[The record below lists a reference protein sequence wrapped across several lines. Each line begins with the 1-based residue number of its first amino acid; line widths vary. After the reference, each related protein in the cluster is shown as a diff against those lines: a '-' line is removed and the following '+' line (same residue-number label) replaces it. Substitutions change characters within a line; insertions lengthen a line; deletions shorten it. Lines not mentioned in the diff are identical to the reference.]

1 MSETTDDILEDNAD
15 TNNDSLGILELSD
28 EDFNK
33 IIPPGTST
41 VGTVNETSTNQ
52 SEDSSTQ
59 ALEIQ
64 EETEIDSGTE
74 SVESGTQGNH
84 DNSFTPTDPVST
96 EGTQKD
102 PKKESLD
109 EAETGETQSTNTS
122 VVDYESEYKRLMAP
136 FKANGVNMQIQSVD
150 DAIQLMQMGAG
161 FHKKM
166 AALKPAMRQ
175 MKLLEKNG
183 LLDDTKLNYLID
195 LHNRNPEAIK
205 NLLKESNLDPLDIDL
220 KEDTKYI
227 PTDRKISDTEIAL
240 DDVLNNIRET
250 PTFHRTLNV
259 ISKEWDEVSQNA
271 IANEPQIIQ
280 TINGHMQ
287 DGTFDA
293 VMQRVGYERSM
304 GRLIGVSDI
313 HAYMQMGNTMADEG
327 RLHRVGSTQKAMQST
342 PNIQPTTAEPSKQEI
357 ERKQKKRAASPT
369 KVSKTTV
376 ATVLDPLDLSDED
389 FAKLDINKYIRK
401 SS

>member
-1 MSETTDDILEDNAD
+1 MSETTDDILEDGVDPNPNPVD
-15 TNNDSLGILELSD
+15 VLELSD
-28 EDFNK
+28 EDFSK
-33 IIPPGTST
+33 VILPETST
-41 VGTVNETSTNQ
+41 VGTANETSTDQ

-59 ALEIQ
+59 TLEIQ
-64 EETEIDSGTE
+64 KKTEIDSGTE
-74 SVESGTQGNH
+74 SIESGTQGNS
-84 DNSFTPTDPVST
+84 DTSTASTDTVSVK
-96 EGTQKD
+96 GAQKN
-102 PKKESLD
+102 PEKETL
-109 EAETGETQSTNTS
+109 EKTETGETQSIN
-122 VVDYESEYKRLMAP
+122 VPAVDYEAEYKKLMAP
-136 FKANGVNMQIQSVD
+136 FKANGVDMQIQSID

-166 AALKPAMRQ
+166 SALKPAMRQ
-175 MKLLEKNG
+175 MKLLEKHG
-183 LLDDTKLNYLID
+183 LLDDAKLNYLID
-195 LHNRNPEAIK
+195 LHNKNPEAIK
-205 NLLKESNLDPLDIDL
+205 SLLKDSNIDPLDLDL
-220 KEDTKYI
+220 KADIKYI
-227 PTDRKISDTEIAL
+227 PTDRRVSDTEIVL

-250 PTFHRTLNV
+250 PTFQRTLNV
-259 ISKEWDEVSQNA
+259 ISKEWDETSQNA

-293 VMQRVGYERSM
+293 VMQRVGYERNM

-327 RLHRVGSTQKAMQST
+327 KLHRHGSTQQTMQPSSS
-342 PNIQPTTAEPSKQEI
+342 IQPTMAEPSKQEI

-369 KVSKTTV
+369 KVTKTTA
-376 ATVLDPLDLSDED
+376 ATVFDPLDLSDED

>member
-1 MSETTDDILEDNAD
+1 MSETTDDILEDGVDPNPNPVD
-15 TNNDSLGILELSD
+15 VLELSD
-28 EDFNK
+28 EDFSK
-33 IIPPGTST
+33 VILPETST
-41 VGTVNETSTNQ
+41 VGTANETSTDQ

-59 ALEIQ
+59 TLEIQ
-64 EETEIDSGTE
+64 KKTEIDSGTE
-74 SVESGTQGNH
+74 STESGTQGNS
-84 DNSFTPTDPVST
+84 DTGTASTDTVSV
-96 EGTQKD
+96 EGTQKN
-102 PKKESLD
+102 PEKETL
-109 EAETGETQSTNTS
+109 EKTVTGETQSIN
-122 VVDYESEYKRLMAP
+122 VPAVDYEAEYKKLMAP
-136 FKANGVNMQIQSVD
+136 FKANGVDMQIQSID

-166 AALKPAMRQ
+166 SALKPAMRQ
-175 MKLLEKNG
+175 MKLLEKHG
-183 LLDDTKLNYLID
+183 LLDDAKLNYLID
-195 LHNRNPEAIK
+195 LHNKNPEAIK
-205 NLLKESNLDPLDIDL
+205 SLLKDSNIDPLDLDL
-220 KEDTKYI
+220 KADIKYI
-227 PTDRKISDTEIAL
+227 PTDRRVSDTEIVL

-250 PTFHRTLNV
+250 PTFQRTLNV
-259 ISKEWDEVSQNA
+259 ISKEWDETSQNA

-293 VMQRVGYERSM
+293 VMQRVGYERNM

-327 RLHRVGSTQKAMQST
+327 KLHRRGSTQQTMQPSSS
-342 PNIQPTTAEPSKQEI
+342 IQPTMAEPSKQEI

-369 KVSKTTV
+369 KVTKTTT
-376 ATVLDPLDLSDED
+376 ATVFDPLDLSDED

>member
-1 MSETTDDILEDNAD
+1 MYETTDDILEDGVDPNPNPVD
-15 TNNDSLGILELSD
+15 VLELSD
-28 EDFNK
+28 EDFSK
-33 IIPPGTST
+33 VILPETST
-41 VGTVNETSTNQ
+41 VGTANETPTDQ

-59 ALEIQ
+59 TLEIQ
-64 EETEIDSGTE
+64 KKTETDPGTE
-74 SVESGTQGNH
+74 STESGTQGNS
-84 DNSFTPTDPVST
+84 DTGTASTDTGSV
-96 EGTQKD
+96 EGTQKN
-102 PKKESLD
+102 PEKETLD
-109 EAETGETQSTNTS
+109 KAETGETQSIN
-122 VVDYESEYKRLMAP
+122 VPAVDYEAEYKKLMAP
-136 FKANGVNMQIQSVD
+136 FKANGVDMQIQSID

-166 AALKPAMRQ
+166 SALKPAMRQ
-175 MKLLEKNG
+175 MKLLEKHG
-183 LLDDTKLNYLID
+183 LLDDAKLNYLID
-195 LHNRNPEAIK
+195 LHNKNPEAIK
-205 NLLKESNLDPLDIDL
+205 SLLKDSNIDPLDLDL
-220 KEDTKYI
+220 KADIKYI
-227 PTDRKISDTEIAL
+227 PTNRRVSDTEIVL

-250 PTFHRTLNV
+250 PTFQRTLNV
-259 ISKEWDEVSQNA
+259 ISKEWDEISQNA

-293 VMQRVGYERSM
+293 VMQRVGYERNM

-327 RLHRVGSTQKAMQST
+327 KLHRHGSTQQTMQSSSS
-342 PNIQPTTAEPSKQEI
+342 IQPTMAEPSKQEI

-369 KVSKTTV
+369 KVTKTT
-376 ATVLDPLDLSDED
+376 AAPAFDPLDLSDED